1 MLELGM
7 LYLDTNVRTRDVI
20 LMLELGMLYLDT
32 NVRARDVIFGY

>member
-7 LYLDTNVRTRDVI
+7 LYLDINVRARDVI